1 VNWQI
6 LVPYP
11 HPEDSLATVGELAN
25 TLEADEDCAVAR
37 QLVLSGL
44 MAGLSTAGQLVD
56 RIEALDT
63 ADRRQLLDAARQL
76 AGLEPTGTVEARR
89 SFEAATASA
98 QITAAA
104 ESLWKTCPADGCNA
118 IPVND
123 SGTPIPVD
131 VKRWWCRAHRHL
143 VAEGDMR
150 PRPSRLRYAP
160 SGAVIERDPDEEA
173 REARAEERRRQVA
186 EERRVERAVEAGRTL
201 RADKAA
207 REALRRE
214 LPPGI
219 VL

>member
-1 VNWQI
+1 
-6 LVPYP
+6 
-11 HPEDSLATVGELAN
+11 
-25 TLEADEDCAVAR
+25 
-37 QLVLSGL
+37 

-150 PRPSRLRYAP
+150 PRPSRANCHPGSSYDRPGTHRRARGRARMRLR
-160 SGAVIERDPDEEA
+160 DA
-173 REARAEERRRQVA
+173 RRTRPARRR
-186 EERRVERAVEAGRTL
+186 GR
-201 RADKAA
+201 
-207 REALRRE
+207 
-214 LPPGI
+214 
-219 VL
+219 